1 MQTAG
6 GRQGGEGFYEVVES
20 ALSKVEENLEI
31 KEQLKGLIT
40 IPIEQVKYVNFAV
53 GRRSGRCLG
62 VICR

>member
-1 MQTAG
+1 M
-6 GRQGGEGFYEVVES
+6 
-20 ALSKVEENLEI
+20 SKVEENLEI

-40 IPIEQVKYVNFAV
+40 ITIEQVKYVNFAV